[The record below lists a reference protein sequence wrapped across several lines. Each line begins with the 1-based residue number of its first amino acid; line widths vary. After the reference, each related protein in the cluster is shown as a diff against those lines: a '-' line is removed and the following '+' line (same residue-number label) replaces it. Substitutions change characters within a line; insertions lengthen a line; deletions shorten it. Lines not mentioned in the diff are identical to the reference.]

1 MKKLVLLALSVLL
14 MEGMAGVCPA
24 SEKRGTAGEA
34 EKLVKNA
41 VEMLKAKG
49 KDATF
54 REINRDGSPFVD
66 RDLYLFVIDTKG
78 NTLAHGFNKKLIGR
92 NMYELRDPNGKFF
105 IKEFIA
111 LAQNKGKGWVD
122 YLFTDPITKKIEEKS
137 TYVVGHEN
145 LVIGCGIYKQ

>member
-1 MKKLVLLALSVLL
+1 MKKLALLALSVVL
-14 MEGMAGVCPA
+14 MAGMAGVCPA
-24 SEKRGTAGEA
+24 ADKRGTADEA
-34 EKLVKNA
+34 EKLVKKA

-54 REINRDGSPFVD
+54 HEINKDGSPFVD